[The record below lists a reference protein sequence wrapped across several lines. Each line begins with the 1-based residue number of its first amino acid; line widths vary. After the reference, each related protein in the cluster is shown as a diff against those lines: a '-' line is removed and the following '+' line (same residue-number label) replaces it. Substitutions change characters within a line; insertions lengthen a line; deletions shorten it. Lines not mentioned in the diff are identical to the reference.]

1 MPMKPHTCI
10 VVTCEVCEGPL
21 EDVEFESPVHFV
33 SVADALKMARHYRWT
48 VVLRDQF
55 VCPERNADHQ
65 AFLDA
70 LLPPEPVS
78 QVPGQIGLDGT
89 EEPA

>member
-1 MPMKPHTCI
+1 MMVMKPHPCLI
-10 VVTCEVCEGPL
+10 VLCDVCEKPL
-21 EDVEFESPVHFV
+21 TDFEFDAPVHFAA
-33 SVADALKMARHYRWT
+33 ADEAIKLARHYRWS

-55 VCPERNADHQ
+55 VCPERDADHQ

-78 QVPGQIGLDGT
+78 QIPGQLGLDGT
-89 EEPA
+89 EAE

>member
-10 VVTCEVCEGPL
+10 AVTCDVCWQPL
-21 EDVEFESPVHFV
+21 TDPEFEAPVHFD
-33 SVADALKMARHYRWT
+33 SAPDALKMARHYRWT

-55 VCPERNADHQ
+55 VCPERDAAHQ

-70 LLPPEPVS
+70 LLPPEPAS
-78 QVPGQIGLDGT
+78 QVPGQLGLDGT
-89 EEPA
+89 EEPS